1 MRFKIVSLFLLL
13 FVSAFAV
20 ETFSQQ
26 AQVLATANGFTFRTT
41 DISAEGK
48 QLFDQQQRLIADDR
62 RAAFDEWI
70 FEELLKMEAKARNI
84 TAEKIQAEAVANAAK
99 PTDVQIKAVYDG
111 NRQSLG
117 NRTLEE
123 VRPNIIEYLNR
134 DAAGKQLIALFES
147 LKTKYGYRSV
157 NDVGTSLKATDGA
170 ATIGTRQI
178 TVGEFE
184 QANRIAIYN
193 YRASIDEQIRL
204 DLENTIFNKLVEA
217 EAKKRNIDAGSLI
230 AAEITNKLKDYSNYE
245 RMYLEDMLQEKLF
258 RDYAVKFAT
267 PPIEPQV
274 LMVSTDD
281 DPSIGPATAK
291 VTIVAF
297 VDFQCSA
304 CSAFSPLMK
313 QVIGEFGQ
321 SVRLVVR
328 DYPLTEI
335 HDHAMDSA
343 LAGFAARQQGKFFE
357 MGDLMYRNQDALDSD
372 SLAKY
377 AASLGMDAAKFESDR
392 HSAAASAEIKKDI
405 AGGEACGVSGTP
417 TVFVNGERLQRLSTS
432 RLRSMI
438 RDALK

>member
-1 MRFKIVSLFLLL
+1 MRFTIVSLFQLLV
-13 FVSAFAV
+13 VSAFAV

-48 QLFDQQQRLIADDR
+48 QLFDQQQKLIADDR
-62 RAAFDEWI
+62 RAAFDQWI
-70 FEELLKMEAKARNI
+70 FEELLNLEAKARGMA
-84 TAEKIQAEAVANAAK
+84 TEKIQAEAVAKASK

-117 NRTLEE
+117 NRTLDE

-134 DAAGKQLIALFES
+134 DAAGKQLTALFES
-147 LKTKYGYRSV
+147 LKTKYGFKSV
-157 NDVGTSLKATDGA
+157 KDVGNALKAADVA

-184 QANRIAIYN
+184 QANRIALYN
-193 YRASIDEQIRL
+193 YRASIEEQIGA
-204 DLENTIFNKLVEA
+204 DLENAIFNRLVEA

-258 RDYAVKFAT
+258 RDYAVKFVA

-321 SVRLVVR
+321 NVRLVVR

-335 HDHAMDSA
+335 HDHAMDAA
-343 LAGFAARQQGKFFE
+343 LAGYAARQQGKFFE

-377 AASLGMDAAKFESDR
+377 AASLGMNAAKFESDR
-392 HSAAASAEIKKDI
+392 HSPAASAEIKKDI
-405 AGGEACGVSGTP
+405 ADGETCGVSGTP
-417 TVFVNGERLQRLSTS
+417 TVFVNGVRLQRLSTS